1 MKTKKSII
9 IISIISIL
17 LLVFGITTVFADDE
31 IVPAEESTNTNVEE
45 LERTHSE
52 DTDIEVVRVNPSN
65 PSDIITKGDLAS
77 GTTNFC
83 INRMN
88 HNIAEVAGKNLAR
101 VGGQI
106 VDLSNIPSE
115 GIVVG
120 TGYVPKNG
128 TVKAT
133 ATQPSQGLVTD
144 DVVYRVEKD
153 ETLGETYE
161 SAAIA
166 YLYSRVNDAKDN
178 AEGMLENNL
187 QVAIWNE
194 DYYKNT
200 ENGGVSSA
208 YGKSDGGLLEE
219 AKAYQKYRQDIEE
232 FKRLNGGKA
241 VKDTIINK
249 TVSTNIED
257 REQIL
262 RTIYS

>member
-9 IISIISIL
+9 IISIIAAI

-31 IVPAEESTNTNVEE
+31 IVAAGETTNTNVEE

-52 DTDIEVVRVNPSN
+52 DSDIEIVKIDHSSPR
-65 PSDIITKGDLAS
+65 DIITKGDLAS
-77 GTTNFC
+77 GSSNFC
-83 INRMN
+83 IDRMN
-88 HNIAEVAGKNLAR
+88 HNIAEVAGKN
-101 VGGQI
+101 I
-106 VDLSNIPSE
+106 VRIAGHVVDYSNLPTT
-115 GIVVG
+115 GIQVG

-128 TVKAT
+128 TVIAT
-133 ATQPSQGLVTD
+133 GTQPSQGLVTD
-144 DVVYRVEKD
+144 DVIYRVEKE

-161 SAAIA
+161 SAAMA
-166 YLYSRVNDAKDN
+166 YLLSRVEDPVDN

-200 ENGGVSSA
+200 INGGVSSA

-232 FKRLNGGKA
+232 FKRLHNGYA
-241 VKDTIINK
+241 VTDTIVNK
-249 TVSTNIED
+249 TVSTDIED
-257 REQIL
+257 REQII

>member
-1 MKTKKSII
+1 MKNKKSII

-17 LLVFGITTVFADDE
+17 FLIFGITTVMADDE
-31 IVPAEESTNTNVEE
+31 TTSGETTNTNVEE

-52 DTDIEVVRVNPSN
+52 DSDIEIIRVEHSN
-65 PSDIITKGDLAS
+65 PRDIVTKGDLAS
-77 GTTNFC
+77 GSSNFC

-88 HNIAEVAGKNLAR
+88 HNIAEVAGKNLAK
-101 VGGQI
+101 VGGKI
-106 VDLSNIPSE
+106 VDLSNIPTE

-128 TVKAT
+128 IVTAV

-144 DVVYRVEKD
+144 DVVYRVER
-153 ETLGETYE
+153 EEILGETYE

-166 YLYSRVNDAKDN
+166 YLYSRVNDPKDN
-178 AEGMLENNL
+178 AVGMLENNL

-262 RTIYS
+262 RTIYR

>member
-1 MKTKKSII
+1 MKNKKSII

-17 LLVFGITTVFADDE
+17 FLIFGITTVFADDE
-31 IVPAEESTNTNVEE
+31 IVQAEESTNTNVEE

-52 DTDIEVVRVNPSN
+52 DSDIEIIRVEHSN
-65 PSDIITKGDLAS
+65 IKDIITKGDLAS
-77 GTTNFC
+77 GSSNFC

-88 HNIAEVAGKNLAR
+88 HNIPEVAGKNLAR
-101 VGGQI
+101 VAGQI
-106 VDLSNIPSE
+106 VDLSNIPAE

-120 TGYVPKNG
+120 TGYVPKSG
-128 TVKAT
+128 IVKAV

-144 DVVYRVEKD
+144 DVVYRVKRE
-153 ETLGETYE
+153 ENLGETYE

-166 YLYSRVNDAKDN
+166 YLYSRVNDPKDN
-178 AEGMLENNL
+178 AVGMLENNL

-194 DYYKNT
+194 DYYKDT
-200 ENGGVSSA
+200 DNGGVSSA

-232 FKRLNGGKA
+232 FKRLNAGKA

-249 TVSTNIED
+249 TVSTNIEE